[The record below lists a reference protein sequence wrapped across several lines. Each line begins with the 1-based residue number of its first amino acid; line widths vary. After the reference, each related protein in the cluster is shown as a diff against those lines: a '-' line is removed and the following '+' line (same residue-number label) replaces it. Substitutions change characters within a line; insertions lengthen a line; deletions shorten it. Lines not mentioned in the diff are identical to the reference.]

1 VIILN
6 LYWVTPIQGAQ
17 YQFDGKIGQF
27 SINVLLYVAND
38 KDRNIV
44 TAEDEW
50 KIICSLLTGYV
61 DAG

>member
-6 LYWVTPIQGAQ
+6 FYWVTPIQGAQ
-17 YQFDGKIGQF
+17 YQFDGKIWQF
-27 SINVLLYVAND
+27 SINVLLYLRND

-50 KIICSLLTGYV
+50 EVICILSNGYV